1 MVGSSG
7 AGPLGFPLFLE
18 PTAGPLD
25 LFATATSLR
34 LTHSLRRRITHH
46 ISLTFALHSFDKK
59 LAPLIEVPSKLKS
72 AWCSRALHFPG
83 LNFLEVSKDI
93 LSSTHAACLYFFGGG
108 DTGSSLKNEGTSHWK
123 TSNRNPQNDRRWTNI
138 LLGVNILAFLAQ
150 VASEGKLLL
159 WGSKINALIDR
170 GQLWRLV
177 TSSFLHANI
186 GHLMVNCY
194 SLNSIGPAVEK
205 ISGTRRFLAVYFASA
220 IASSSMSYW
229 FCKAPSVGASG
240 AIFGLVGSFAAF
252 VVRHRKLVG
261 RGNEDLQHIAHI
273 IILNMAIGIMSR
285 GIDNWG
291 HLGGFL
297 GGVAASWLLG
307 PAWKQEPSFNNG
319 RRTFTDRAPIFYL
332 INWRK
337 RT

>member
-1 MVGSSG
+1 MVANYG
-7 AGPLGFPLFLE
+7 ATPLGFPLYLE
-18 PTAGPLD
+18 PTPVD
-25 LFATATSLR
+25 LFATAASLR
-34 LTHSLRRRITHH
+34 LGRLLRRRITHH
-46 ISLTFALHSFDKK
+46 LCLSFTHYSFHKK
-59 LAPLIEVPSKLKS
+59 FAPLNDISSKVKD
-72 AWCSRALHFPG
+72 AWCPRALHFPG

-93 LSSTHAACLYFFGGG
+93 ISSNYSACLFLFGGG
-108 DTGSSLKNEGTSHWK
+108 KTGNSLRNERKSDWK
-123 TSNRNPQNDRRWTNI
+123 TSNRNPLNNQRWTNI
-138 LLGVNILAFLAQ
+138 LLAVNILTYLAQ
-150 VASEGKLLL
+150 VASQGKLLL
-159 WGSKINALIDR
+159 WGAKINGLIDQ

-220 IASSSMSYW
+220 IASSSVSYW
-229 FCKAPSVGASG
+229 FCNAPSVGASG
-240 AIFGLVGSFAAF
+240 AIFGLVGSFAVF

-261 RGNEDLQHIAHI
+261 RGKEDLRHIAHI
-273 IILNMAIGIMSR
+273 ILLNMAIGMMST

-291 HLGGFL
+291 HVGGFI
-297 GGVAASWLLG
+297 GGAAISWLLG
-307 PAWKQEPSFNNG
+307 PAWKHESSSAFG
-319 RRTFTDRAPIFYL
+319 GTAFSDKAPIFYL

>member
-18 PTAGPLD
+18 PTPAAVD

-34 LTHSLRRRITHH
+34 LTHFLRRRITHH
-46 ISLTFALHSFDKK
+46 IRFAFNLHSFDKK
-59 LAPLIEVPSKLKS
+59 LAPVIEFSSKVKN
-72 AWCSRALHFPG
+72 AWCSSALHFPG
-83 LNFLEVSKDI
+83 LNFLEVI

-108 DTGSSLKNEGTSHWK
+108 ETGSSLKNERISHWK
-123 TSNRNPQNDRRWTNI
+123 TSNRNPQNDQRWTNI
-138 LLGVNILAFLAQ
+138 LLAVNILAYLAQ

-159 WGSKINALIDR
+159 WGAKINGLIDQ

-194 SLNSIGPAVEK
+194 SLNSVGPAVEK
-205 ISGTRRFLAVYFASA
+205 VSGTWRFLAVYFASA

-240 AIFGLVGSFAAF
+240 AIFGLVGSFAVF
-252 VVRHRKLVG
+252 VARHRKLVG
-261 RGNEDLQHIAHI
+261 RGKEDLRHIAQI

-297 GGVAASWLLG
+297 GGAAISWLLG
-307 PAWKQEPSFNNG
+307 PAWKEEPSFENG
-319 RRTFTDRAPIFYL
+319 QRTFTDRAPIFFL
-332 INWRK
+332 ISGRK